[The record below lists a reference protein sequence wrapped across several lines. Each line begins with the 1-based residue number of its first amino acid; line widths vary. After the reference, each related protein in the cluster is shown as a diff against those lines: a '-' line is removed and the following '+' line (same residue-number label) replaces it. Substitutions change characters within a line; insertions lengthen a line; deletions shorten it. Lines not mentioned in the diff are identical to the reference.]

1 MEAWRDFFVAEVGA
15 TAALTGLLFVVISIN
30 LQRILD
36 ARYLVAL
43 AGQTLIILTGALCIS
58 SFALFPD
65 VNSLHVRWAIMF
77 AAFLTWAIATV
88 LLRALRF
95 LPKDWRTPQ
104 RLAVTIIITQC
115 STLPALIGAGVDA
128 LTKATSAEVLAFG
141 VILSLLASLY
151 SAWLLMIDIL
161 R

>member
-1 MEAWRDFFVAEVGA
+1 MGPWRDFFAAEVGA
-15 TAALTGLLFVVISIN
+15 TAALTGLLFVAISIN

-65 VNSLHVRWAIMF
+65 VNSLRVRWAIMT
-77 AAFLTWAIATV
+77 AAFLTWVIATV
-88 LLRALRF
+88 LLRTLRF

-104 RLAVTIIITQC
+104 RFAVTIIITQC
-115 STLPALIGAGVDA
+115 ATLPALIGAAVNA
-128 LTKATSAEVLAFG
+128 LTEARSAEVLAFG
-141 VILSLLASLY
+141 VVFALLASLY